1 MNKKKKILTSLII
14 TIIMISTCGLV
25 FADNGE
31 TPNVTLNMTN
41 EFTTTTEA
49 TTVTIKLGY
58 GKVENLASG
67 ALVSFKGTLEYD
79 TSIFSE
85 VKVEGLN
92 GYTAT
97 YAKETQRIIVDP
109 KEPTASTE
117 IANITFTLADGVE
130 PCSTSVNFEIEEFTD
145 GTNDFEFTNKEAK
158 INIEK
163 PDANNPEDDNNTDS
177 TDGTENNTEQTNPE
191 TENTNNTGN
200 NTSSTQQTNTEQTNT
215 ETTNTTNKTE
225 DTLIIIDDE
234 PTAGKEEQNQS
245 NNQQNNTA
253 KTSDTTTAKEE
264 IPKTGAISFTL
275 IILAFL
281 IIGVISVIKFKNIE
295 IE

>member
-1 MNKKKKILTSLII
+1 MKRVISIIVLISVILIA
-14 TIIMISTCGLV
+14 STVLASSAKV
-25 FADNGE
+25 
-31 TPNVTLNMTN
+31 NVTAPKTIEEGTDELVMT
-41 EFTTTTEA
+41 
-49 TTVTIKLGY
+49 VSLGAFQDLE
-58 GKVENLASG
+58 ENQTLGFQA
-67 ALVSFKGTLEYD
+67 TLEYSKD
-79 TSIFSE
+79 IFES

-97 YAKETQRIIVDP
+97 YAKETQRIVVDP
-109 KEPTASTE
+109 KEPTASAE

>member
-58 GKVENLASG
+58 GKVENLESG

-79 TSIFSE
+79 TSIFSD

-97 YAKETQRIIVDP
+97 YAKETQRIVVDP

-145 GTNDFEFTNKEAK
+145 GTNDFEFTNKEATIK
-158 INIEK
+158 IEE
-163 PDANNPEDDNNTDS
+163 PQTTDPTEDD
-177 TDGTENNTEQTNPE
+177 ENNTEPTENPE
-191 TENTNNTGN
+191 TDNTGDVNNNTN
-200 NTSSTQQTNTEQTNT
+200 STQETNTKPTNS
-215 ETTNTTNKTE
+215 TNTTQVT
-225 DTLIIIDDE
+225 IDKE
-234 PTAGKEEQNQS
+234 QTPGKENQNLAGEQQKN
-245 NNQQNNTA
+245 
-253 KTSDTTTAKEE
+253 SDTTTAKES
-264 IPKTGAISFTL
+264 IPKTGS
-275 IILAFL
+275 
-281 IIGVISVIKFKNIE
+281 ISVKIIVALFIIVGIISIIKFKKIE

>member
-1 MNKKKKILTSLII
+1 MNKKKKFLTSLII

-58 GKVENLASG
+58 GIVEGLEDG
-67 ALVSFKGTLEYD
+67 ALVSFKGTLKYD

-163 PDANNPEDDNNTDS
+163 TDTNNPEEDNNTD
-177 TDGTENNTEQTNPE
+177 TTNGTENNTQQTNPE